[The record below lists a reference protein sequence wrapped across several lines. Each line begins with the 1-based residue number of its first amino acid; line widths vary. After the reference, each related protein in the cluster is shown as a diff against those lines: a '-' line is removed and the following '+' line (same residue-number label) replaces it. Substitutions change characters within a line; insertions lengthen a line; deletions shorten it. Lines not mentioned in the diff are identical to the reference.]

1 MRRPSDRTRALPPP
15 PPFVV
20 VFVAVAMSN
29 RFETRLRRTA
39 GVDVFGRTDVFGLV
53 FKFKTTGTY
62 PLPVFNTSLTLLR
75 DETTSQDSR

>member
-15 PPFVV
+15 PPVFVV
-20 VFVAVAMSN
+20 VAVAMSN
-29 RFETRLRRTA
+29 RFETRLRRP

-62 PLPVFNTSLTLLR
+62 PLPVFNTSLTLIT

>member
-15 PPFVV
+15 PPVV

-29 RFETRLRRTA
+29 RFETRLGRAA

-62 PLPVFNTSLTLLR
+62 PLPVFNTSLTLLTY
-75 DETTSQDSR
+75 ETTSQDSR